1 MRKKILTSVIITV
14 LFALIIASSS
24 FIVLYNYQDLNST
37 KKSLKDFANYI
48 VNVNGAYEDLIS
60 GYRINNTPVRCTVID
75 KNGNVVYDSVDKSLN
90 SHKNRDEVI
99 KANKYV
105 EGYSTRISETTGK
118 KTVYYAEKLEDGTIL
133 RASLP
138 FGYST
143 RISETTG
150 KKTVYYAEKL
160 EDGTILRASLPFE
173 TIDIFEPTNLKVC
186 IGIVT
191 IVMLFSISLSMKL
204 VRTIIEPLKNLENV
218 TARIAGGD
226 LNIRVKSLSNDEIG
240 SLGKTF
246 NNMADQLQAKIKE
259 VVDKQNRLESILR
272 SMESG
277 VIAVDGDD
285 TVITINPYAKRV
297 FGIRRDI
304 SGEKISKY
312 IKDYDINTFLN
323 EEDDSE
329 KEVKILHPVERELR
343 IKKASII
350 DGIDRIGKV
359 IAVQDISNIKRLEN
373 MRSQFVANVSH
384 EHKTPLTSIKGFT
397 ETLKYVEDEET
408 RKKFLDIIEKEADRL
423 GRLINDILILSKIE
437 SDISGEEDE
446 FLPNKVVDDVIN
458 MVKVLAD
465 NKNITIELDERNN
478 DLLFG
483 DKDRFLQLVLNIVE
497 NSIKYSNEGSKVKIS
512 SFTNGDNYNLIVEDN
527 GIGIPKEDIP
537 RIFERFYRVD
547 KARKSGGTGLGLAI
561 VKHIV
566 KTFNGN
572 IKVESVL
579 GVGSKF
585 IIQIKHI

>member
-24 FIVLYNYQDLNST
+24 FVVLYNYQDLNST

-99 KANKYV
+99 KANKYG
-105 EGYSTRISETTGK
+105 EGYSTRIS
-118 KTVYYAEKLEDGTIL
+118 D
-133 RASLP
+133 
-138 FGYST
+138 
-143 RISETTG
+143 TTG

-384 EHKTPLTSIKGFT
+384 ELKTPLTSIKGFT

-465 NKNITIELDERNN
+465 NKNIIIELDERNN

>member
-14 LFALIIASSS
+14 LFALIIACSS
-24 FIVLYNYQDLNST
+24 FVVLYNYQDLNST

-99 KANKYV
+99 KANKYG
-105 EGYSTRISETTGK
+105 EGYSTRIS
-118 KTVYYAEKLEDGTIL
+118 D
-133 RASLP
+133 
-138 FGYST
+138 
-143 RISETTG
+143 TTG

-384 EHKTPLTSIKGFT
+384 ELKTPLTSIKGFT

-446 FLPNKVVDDVIN
+446 FLPNKVVDNVIN

>member
-24 FIVLYNYQDLNST
+24 FVVLYNYQDLNST

-99 KANKYV
+99 KANKYG
-105 EGYSTRISETTGK
+105 EGYSTRIS
-118 KTVYYAEKLEDGTIL
+118 D
-133 RASLP
+133 
-138 FGYST
+138 
-143 RISETTG
+143 TTG

-272 SMESG
+272 SIESG

-384 EHKTPLTSIKGFT
+384 ELKTPLTSIKGFT

>member
-14 LFALIIASSS
+14 LFALIIACSS
-24 FIVLYNYQDLNST
+24 FVVLYNYQDLNST

-48 VNVNGAYEDLIS
+48 VNVNGDYEDLIS

-75 KNGNVVYDSVDKSLN
+75 KNGNVVYDSVDKGLN
-90 SHKNRDEVI
+90 SHRDRDEVI
-99 KANKYV
+99 KANKYG
-105 EGYSTRISETTGK
+105 E
-118 KTVYYAEKLEDGTIL
+118 
-133 RASLP
+133 
-138 FGYST
+138 GYST

-173 TIDIFEPTNLKVC
+173 TIDIFEPTNLKVY

-191 IVMLFSISLSMKL
+191 IVMLFSVSLSMKL

-246 NNMADQLQAKIKE
+246 NNMADQLQAKIRE

-359 IAVQDISNIKRLEN
+359 IAVQDISDIKRLEN

-384 EHKTPLTSIKGFT
+384 ELKTPLTSIKGFT

-465 NKNITIELDERNN
+465 NKNITIELDERNY

-497 NSIKYSNEGSKVKIS
+497 NSIKYSNEGSTVKIS
-512 SFTNGDNYNLIVEDN
+512 SFTKGDNYNLIVEDN

>member
-1 MRKKILTSVIITV
+1 
-14 LFALIIASSS
+14 
-24 FIVLYNYQDLNST
+24 
-37 KKSLKDFANYI
+37 
-48 VNVNGAYEDLIS
+48 
-60 GYRINNTPVRCTVID
+60 
-75 KNGNVVYDSVDKSLN
+75 
-90 SHKNRDEVI
+90 
-99 KANKYV
+99 
-105 EGYSTRISETTGK
+105 
-118 KTVYYAEKLEDGTIL
+118 
-133 RASLP
+133 
-138 FGYST
+138 
-143 RISETTG
+143 
-150 KKTVYYAEKL
+150 
-160 EDGTILRASLPFE
+160 
-173 TIDIFEPTNLKVC
+173 
-186 IGIVT
+186 
-191 IVMLFSISLSMKL
+191 
-204 VRTIIEPLKNLENV
+204 
-218 TARIAGGD
+218 
-226 LNIRVKSLSNDEIG
+226 
-240 SLGKTF
+240 
-246 NNMADQLQAKIKE
+246 
-259 VVDKQNRLESILR
+259 
-272 SMESG
+272 MESG

-359 IAVQDISNIKRLEN
+359 IAVQDISDIKRLEN

-384 EHKTPLTSIKGFT
+384 ELKTPLTSIKGFT

-446 FLPNKVVDDVIN
+446 FLPNKVIDDVIN
-458 MVKVLAD
+458 MVRVLAD
-465 NKNITIELDERNN
+465 NKNITIELDERNY

-497 NSIKYSNEGSKVKIS
+497 NSIKYSNEGSTVKIS
-512 SFTNGDNYNLIVEDN
+512 SFTKGDNYNLIVEDN

>member
-37 KKSLKDFANYI
+37 KKSLKDFTNYI
-48 VNVNGAYEDLIS
+48 VDINGDYDDIIS
-60 GYRINNTPVRCTVID
+60 GYRINNTLVRCTVID
-75 KNGNVVYDSVDKSLN
+75 KNGNVVYDSIEKDLN
-90 SHKNRDEVI
+90 SHKDRDEVI
-99 KANKYV
+99 KANKYG
-105 EGYSTRISETTGK
+105 EGYSTRIS
-118 KTVYYAEKLEDGTIL
+118 D
-133 RASLP
+133 
-138 FGYST
+138 
-143 RISETTG
+143 TTG

-191 IVMLFSISLSMKL
+191 IVMVFSISLSMKL

-218 TARIAGGD
+218 TSRIAGGD

-246 NNMADQLQAKIKE
+246 NNMADQLQAKIRE
-259 VVDKQNRLESILR
+259 VVDKQNRLELILR

-359 IAVQDISNIKRLEN
+359 IAVQDISDIKRLEN

-384 EHKTPLTSIKGFT
+384 ELKTPLTSIKGFT

-446 FLPNKVVDDVIN
+446 FLPNKVIDDVIN
-458 MVKVLAD
+458 MVRVLAD
-465 NKNITIELDERNN
+465 NKNITIELDERNY

-497 NSIKYSNEGSKVKIS
+497 NSIKYSNEGSTVKIS
-512 SFTNGDNYNLIVEDN
+512 SFTKGDNYNLIVEDN

-585 IIQIKHI
+585 IVQIKHI

>member
-37 KKSLKDFANYI
+37 KKSLKDFTNYI
-48 VNVNGAYEDLIS
+48 VNINGDYDDIIS
-60 GYRINNTPVRCTVID
+60 GYRINNTLVRCTVID
-75 KNGNVVYDSVDKSLN
+75 KNGNVVYDSIEKDLN
-90 SHKNRDEVI
+90 SHKDRDEVI
-99 KANKYV
+99 KANKYG
-105 EGYSTRISETTGK
+105 EGYSTRISDTTGK

-133 RASLP
+133 R
-138 FGYST
+138 
-143 RISETTG
+143 
-150 KKTVYYAEKL
+150 V
-160 EDGTILRASLPFE
+160 SLPFE

-191 IVMLFSISLSMKL
+191 IVMVFSISLSMKL

-218 TARIAGGD
+218 TSRIAGGD

-246 NNMADQLQAKIKE
+246 NNMADQLQAKIRE
-259 VVDKQNRLESILR
+259 VVDKQNRLELILR

-359 IAVQDISNIKRLEN
+359 IAVQDISDIKRLEN

-384 EHKTPLTSIKGFT
+384 ELKTPLTSIKGFT

-465 NKNITIELDERNN
+465 NKNITIELDERNY

-497 NSIKYSNEGSKVKIS
+497 NSIKYSNEGSTVKIS
-512 SFTNGDNYNLIVEDN
+512 SFTKGDNYNLIVEDN

>member
-14 LFALIIASSS
+14 LFALIIACSS
-24 FIVLYNYQDLNST
+24 FVVLYNYQDLNST

-48 VNVNGAYEDLIS
+48 VNVNGDYEDLIS

-75 KNGNVVYDSVDKSLN
+75 KNGNVVYDSVDKDLN
-90 SHKNRDEVI
+90 THRDRDEVI
-99 KANKYV
+99 KANKYG
-105 EGYSTRISETTGK
+105 E
-118 KTVYYAEKLEDGTIL
+118 
-133 RASLP
+133 
-138 FGYST
+138 GYST

-191 IVMLFSISLSMKL
+191 IVMLFSVSLSMKL

-246 NNMADQLQAKIKE
+246 NNMADQLQAKIRE

-285 TVITINPYAKRV
+285 TIITINPYAKRV

-359 IAVQDISNIKRLEN
+359 IAVQDISDIKRLEN

-384 EHKTPLTSIKGFT
+384 ELKTPLTSIKGFT

-465 NKNITIELDERNN
+465 NKNITIELDERNY

-497 NSIKYSNEGSKVKIS
+497 NSIKYSNEGSTVKIS
-512 SFTNGDNYNLIVEDN
+512 SFTKGDNYNLIVEDN

>member
-14 LFALIIASSS
+14 LFALIIACSS
-24 FIVLYNYQDLNST
+24 FVVLYNYQDLNST

-48 VNVNGAYEDLIS
+48 VNVNGDYEDLIS

-75 KNGNVVYDSVDKSLN
+75 KNGNVVYDSVDKDLN
-90 SHKNRDEVI
+90 SHRDRDEVI
-99 KANKYV
+99 KANKYG
-105 EGYSTRISETTGK
+105 E
-118 KTVYYAEKLEDGTIL
+118 
-133 RASLP
+133 
-138 FGYST
+138 GYST

-173 TIDIFEPTNLKVC
+173 TIDIFEPTNLKVY

-191 IVMLFSISLSMKL
+191 IVMLFSVSLSMKL

-246 NNMADQLQAKIKE
+246 NNMADQLQAKIRE

-359 IAVQDISNIKRLEN
+359 IAVQDISDIKRLEN

-384 EHKTPLTSIKGFT
+384 ELKTPLTSIKGFT
-397 ETLKYVEDEET
+397 ETLKDVEDEET

-465 NKNITIELDERNN
+465 NKNITIELDERNY

-497 NSIKYSNEGSKVKIS
+497 NSIKYSNEGSTVKIS
-512 SFTNGDNYNLIVEDN
+512 SFTKGDNYNLIVEDN

>member
-24 FIVLYNYQDLNST
+24 FVVLYNYQDLNST

-99 KANKYV
+99 KANKYG
-105 EGYSTRISETTGK
+105 EGYSTRIS
-118 KTVYYAEKLEDGTIL
+118 D
-133 RASLP
+133 
-138 FGYST
+138 
-143 RISETTG
+143 TTG

-384 EHKTPLTSIKGFT
+384 ELKTPLTSIKGFT

-458 MVKVLAD
+458 MVKVLAG

>member
-24 FIVLYNYQDLNST
+24 FVVLYNYQDLNST

-99 KANKYV
+99 KANKYG
-105 EGYSTRISETTGK
+105 EGYSTRIS
-118 KTVYYAEKLEDGTIL
+118 D
-133 RASLP
+133 
-138 FGYST
+138 
-143 RISETTG
+143 TTG

-384 EHKTPLTSIKGFT
+384 ELKTPLTSIKGFT

-465 NKNITIELDERNN
+465 NKNITIKLDERNN

-497 NSIKYSNEGSKVKIS
+497 NSIKY
-512 SFTNGDNYNLIVEDN
+512 YNLIVEDN

>member
-14 LFALIIASSS
+14 LFALIIACSS
-24 FIVLYNYQDLNST
+24 FVVLYNYQDLNST

-48 VNVNGAYEDLIS
+48 VNVNGDYEDLIS

-75 KNGNVVYDSVDKSLN
+75 KNGNVVYDSVDKDLN
-90 SHKNRDEVI
+90 THRDRDEVI
-99 KANKYV
+99 KANKYG
-105 EGYSTRISETTGK
+105 E
-118 KTVYYAEKLEDGTIL
+118 
-133 RASLP
+133 
-138 FGYST
+138 GYST

-191 IVMLFSISLSMKL
+191 IVMLFSVSLSMKL

-246 NNMADQLQAKIKE
+246 NNMADQLQAKIRE

-329 KEVKILHPVERELR
+329 KEVKILDPVERELR

-359 IAVQDISNIKRLEN
+359 IAVQDISDIKRLEN

-384 EHKTPLTSIKGFT
+384 ELKTPLTSIKGFT

-465 NKNITIELDERNN
+465 NKNITIELDERNY

-497 NSIKYSNEGSKVKIS
+497 NSIKYSNEGSTVKIS
-512 SFTNGDNYNLIVEDN
+512 SFTKGDNYNLIVEDN

>member
-24 FIVLYNYQDLNST
+24 FVVLYNYQDLNST

-99 KANKYV
+99 KANKYG
-105 EGYSTRISETTGK
+105 EGYSTRIS
-118 KTVYYAEKLEDGTIL
+118 D
-133 RASLP
+133 
-138 FGYST
+138 
-143 RISETTG
+143 TTG

-384 EHKTPLTSIKGFT
+384 ELKTPLTSIKGFT

-547 KARKSGGTGLGLAI
+547 KARKSVGTGLGLAI

>member
-14 LFALIIASSS
+14 LFALIIACSS
-24 FIVLYNYQDLNST
+24 FVVLYNYQDLNST

-48 VNVNGAYEDLIS
+48 VNVNGDYEDLIS

-75 KNGNVVYDSVDKSLN
+75 KNGNVVYDSVDKDLN
-90 SHKNRDEVI
+90 THRDRDEVI
-99 KANKYV
+99 KANKYG
-105 EGYSTRISETTGK
+105 E
-118 KTVYYAEKLEDGTIL
+118 
-133 RASLP
+133 
-138 FGYST
+138 GYST

-191 IVMLFSISLSMKL
+191 IVMLFSVSLSMKL

-246 NNMADQLQAKIKE
+246 NNMADQLQAKIRE

-359 IAVQDISNIKRLEN
+359 IAVQDISDIKRLEN

-384 EHKTPLTSIKGFT
+384 ELKTPLTSIKGFT

-465 NKNITIELDERNN
+465 NKNITIELDERNY

-497 NSIKYSNEGSKVKIS
+497 NSIKYSNEGSTVKIS
-512 SFTNGDNYNLIVEDN
+512 SFTKGDNYNLIVEDN

>member
-24 FIVLYNYQDLNST
+24 FVVLYNYQDLNST

-48 VNVNGAYEDLIS
+48 VNVNGDYEDLIS

-75 KNGNVVYDSVDKSLN
+75 KNGNVVYDSVDKDLN
-90 SHKNRDEVI
+90 SHRDRDEVI
-99 KANKYV
+99 KANKYG
-105 EGYSTRISETTGK
+105 E
-118 KTVYYAEKLEDGTIL
+118 
-133 RASLP
+133 
-138 FGYST
+138 GYST

-246 NNMADQLQAKIKE
+246 NNMADQLQAKIRE

-359 IAVQDISNIKRLEN
+359 IAVQDISDIKRLEN

-384 EHKTPLTSIKGFT
+384 ELKTPLTSIKGFT

-465 NKNITIELDERNN
+465 NKNITIELDERNY

-497 NSIKYSNEGSKVKIS
+497 NSIKYSNEGSTVKIS
-512 SFTNGDNYNLIVEDN
+512 SFTKGDNYNLIVEDN

>member
-24 FIVLYNYQDLNST
+24 FVVLYNYQDLNST

-48 VNVNGAYEDLIS
+48 VNVNGAYEDIIS

-99 KANKYV
+99 KANKYG
-105 EGYSTRISETTGK
+105 EGYSTRIS
-118 KTVYYAEKLEDGTIL
+118 D
-133 RASLP
+133 
-138 FGYST
+138 
-143 RISETTG
+143 TTG

-384 EHKTPLTSIKGFT
+384 ELKTPLTSIKGFT

>member
-24 FIVLYNYQDLNST
+24 FVVLYNYQDLNST

-75 KNGNVVYDSVDKSLN
+75 KNGNVVYDSVDKDLN
-90 SHKNRDEVI
+90 SHRDRDEVI
-99 KANKYV
+99 KANKYG
-105 EGYSTRISETTGK
+105 E
-118 KTVYYAEKLEDGTIL
+118 
-133 RASLP
+133 
-138 FGYST
+138 GYST

-173 TIDIFEPTNLKVC
+173 TIDIFEPTNLKVY

-191 IVMLFSISLSMKL
+191 IVMLFSVSLSMKL

-246 NNMADQLQAKIKE
+246 NNMADQLQAKIRE

-359 IAVQDISNIKRLEN
+359 IAVQDISDIKRLEN

-384 EHKTPLTSIKGFT
+384 ELKTPLTSIKGFT

-465 NKNITIELDERNN
+465 NKNITIELDERNY

-497 NSIKYSNEGSKVKIS
+497 NSIKYSNEGSTVKIS
-512 SFTNGDNYNLIVEDN
+512 SFTKGDNYNLIVEDN